1 MEGTTESNEY
11 ILAAGSCYI
20 ANTNENTV
28 KVPQLRFGADAAL
41 GYVGW
46 MMCSSLAQEAVYPTR
61 QSALL
66 IIPSRQVDYLST
78 TTHG

>member
-46 MMCSSLAQEAVYPTR
+46 MMCSSLAQLAYA
-61 QSALL
+61 S
-66 IIPSRQVDYLST
+66 LSGFLGT
-78 TTHG
+78 LFYTQPHPATAF